1 MTSKTKCLLSLTGLA
16 LADIVIPVPVTALVL
31 IYVVL
36 EKPPWFS
43 ALVREI
49 YGAG

>member
-1 MTSKTKCLLSLTGLA
+1 MTAKTKCILSLTGLA
-16 LADIVIPVPVTALVL
+16 LIDIVIPIPVTALVL

-36 EKPPWFS
+36 EKPAWFS
-43 ALVREI
+43 ALVGEI